1 MDKFKKFKNSFSVG
15 GALIGLIVLFIV
27 FSILSPAFLKLYNIT
42 NILRQSS
49 INLILTVGMTF
60 IILTGGIVWQ
70 SVVFRP

>member
-42 NILRQSS
+42 NILRQSLS
-49 INLILTVGMTF
+49 TNLTVGMTF
-60 IILTGGIVWQ
+60 VILTAVLIWQ
-70 SVVFRP
+70 SVVFRH